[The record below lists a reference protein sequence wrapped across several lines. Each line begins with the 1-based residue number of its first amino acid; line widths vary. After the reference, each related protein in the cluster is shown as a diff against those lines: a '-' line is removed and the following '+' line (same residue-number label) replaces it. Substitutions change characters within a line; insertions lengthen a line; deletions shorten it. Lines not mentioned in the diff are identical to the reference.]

1 MRNYKHVLWN
11 EDGDVDDDGGRV
23 ERKLYEKGD
32 LYTVNY
38 ISNHHPLYRNQRRVD
53 VDVDKVGDGMGS
65 RGDELINY
73 TKDCRE
79 RKSPSLYTSL
89 SSCAYPPSLGP
100 LSLGHLG

>member
-1 MRNYKHVLWN
+1 MGMMMGVRLKENCMK
-11 EDGDVDDDGGRV
+11 
-23 ERKLYEKGD
+23 KKD

-38 ISNHHPLYRNQRRVD
+38 ISNHHPLYRNQRRVH

-73 TKDCRE
+73 TEDCRE

-89 SSCAYPPSLGP
+89 SSSPPLPRPSLIRAPRLNSG
-100 LSLGHLG
+100 ST